1 MPATKNNLNILM
13 ASAELAP
20 LAKVGGLA
28 DVLGSLPK
36 ALLKYKLKLS
46 IVLPFYGGIDTKKY
60 QVKLIKKGIGIEID
74 HRKQSFDLYQTYLP
88 TTKIPVFLIKHSL
101 FKGKYVYT
109 NQVGARSD
117 VERFTFFSK
126 AVVVLIQE
134 LAWSVDIIH
143 CHDWHTALI
152 PSYVDEYN
160 LKYSNFSNIKT
171 LLTIHNLASQ
181 GTSGLDFFEHASLNK
196 ELNPALLEDYYDQDG
211 EQVDLLKIGILSADY
226 ISTVSPTYAKEI
238 LTKQYGCGL
247 DLYLQ
252 RRHKHLSGILN
263 GIDTTI
269 FNPQTD
275 KSIVKKYN
283 QINFTVGKQANKI
296 ALQKKLK
303 LERADYPLF
312 GIVTRLV
319 EQKGF
324 DILLP
329 ALEKFLNN
337 HKAQVVILGTGHKN
351 IENKLKELAKR
362 YPDSLSLNLGF
373 DLGLAQ
379 AIYAASDFFLMPS
392 YFEPCGLG
400 QMIAMRYGSLPV
412 VRATGGLKDTVIN
425 NKNGLVFNNYQ
436 INDLN
441 RVMQEAVKIY
451 ANKAQLKSMIALA
464 MAGDWSWDLS
474 AQKYLKLY
482 NKII

>member
-1 MPATKNNLNILM
+1 M

-46 IVLPFYGGIDTKKY
+46 IVLPLYGCIDVKKY
-60 QVKLIKKGIGIEID
+60 QVKLIKKGISIEID
-74 HRKQSFDLYQTYLP
+74 HRQQSFDLYQTYLP

-101 FKGKYVYT
+101 FKGKYIYA
-109 NQVGARSD
+109 NQVSAKND

-126 AVVVLIQE
+126 AVVTLVQE
-134 LAWSVDIIH
+134 LALPVDIIH

-152 PSYVDEYN
+152 PSYVDEYS
-160 LKYSNFSNIKT
+160 LKHADFPNIKT

-226 ISTVSPTYAKEI
+226 VSTVSPTYAKEI
-238 LTKQYGCGL
+238 LTKHYGCGL

-263 GIDTTI
+263 GIDTAI

-275 KSIVKKYN
+275 KSITKKYN
-283 QINFTVGKQANKI
+283 KTNFTLAKQANKI

-303 LERADYPLF
+303 LARVDYPLF

-324 DILLP
+324 DIMLP
-329 ALEKFLNN
+329 ALAKFLNN
-337 HKAQVVILGTGHKN
+337 NKAQIVILGTGHKN
-351 IENKLKELAKR
+351 IENKLKDLAKI
-362 YPDSLSLNLGF
+362 YPDSLSLILGF
-373 DLGLAQ
+373 DLALAQ
-379 AIYAASDFFLMPS
+379 LIYAASDFFLMPS

-412 VRATGGLKDTVIN
+412 VRVTGGLKDTVIN

-436 INDLN
+436 IDDLT
-441 RVMQEAVKIY
+441 RALEQAVKIY
-451 ANKAQLKSMIALA
+451 ANKVQLKKMIVSA
-464 MAGDWSWDLS
+464 MSCDWSWDAS
-474 AQKYLKLY
+474 AQKYFQLY
-482 NKII
+482 NKIK